1 MPESAS
7 IDRFESNELRGE
19 VLRRAGLESAAATAA
34 WLSDPANALETIHW
48 GRNYLYSAVIETAE
62 GPAGV
67 VVKQFR
73 HQTARQRLDRR
84 LRGSKAERS
93 WRIALAMSEAGVP
106 TPEPVM
112 WTEPRQTDGA
122 SLFVT
127 RQVPESI
134 EARYILRA
142 LKAGT
147 LASEFPWLDRDAF
160 VVALGRLARQM
171 HDAGFWHRDFSIG
184 NVLIEREVT
193 GRDKAEDEGETG
205 ALDPRLWVIDLN
217 RARARRV
224 SVSERLRDLSRLGF
238 ADRRDERRMLASYWE
253 GRESAS
259 GLKRLGYRFYRGA
272 YLGRV
277 EGRKRLR
284 ALTSGLRGLLFERKA
299 HAHIPPAPEEAGV
312 RERSVWD
319 QLSDQPHQHAS
330 RGERLRVRLADS
342 GIHARAFGGAL
353 AATPRAWKRYR
364 KLSSKTWSQ
373 PVSWPGAGVAVGP
386 GSAPTEEVVEAL
398 GALERSRRCC
408 DFTPGSRAGSLRRA
422 LPPSLRRAAST

>member
-1 MPESAS
+1 MPESAG
-7 IDRFESNELRGE
+7 IDRFESDELRGE
-19 VLRRAGLESAAATAA
+19 VLRRAGLDSAAATAA
-34 WLSDPANALETIHW
+34 RLSDPANALETIHW

-93 WRIALAMSEAGVP
+93 WRMALAMSEAGVP

-112 WTEPRQTDGA
+112 WTEPRQADGA

-127 RQVPESI
+127 RQVPESL
-134 EARYILRA
+134 EARYIFRA

-184 NVLIEREVT
+184 NVLIERE
-193 GRDKAEDEGETG
+193 AQ
-205 ALDPRLWVIDLN
+205 ALEPRLWVIDLN

-224 SVSERLRDLSRLGF
+224 TVSQRLRDLSRLGF

-253 GRESAS
+253 GRE
-259 GLKRLGYRFYRGA
+259 
-272 YLGRV
+272 
-277 EGRKRLR
+277 
-284 ALTSGLRGLLFERKA
+284 
-299 HAHIPPAPEEAGV
+299 
-312 RERSVWD
+312 
-319 QLSDQPHQHAS
+319 
-330 RGERLRVRLADS
+330 
-342 GIHARAFGGAL
+342 
-353 AATPRAWKRYR
+353 
-364 KLSSKTWSQ
+364 
-373 PVSWPGAGVAVGP
+373 
-386 GSAPTEEVVEAL
+386 
-398 GALERSRRCC
+398 
-408 DFTPGSRAGSLRRA
+408 
-422 LPPSLRRAAST
+422 